1 MIFPSIVSPQV
12 KTAPDGPYEYTEPL
26 VVQQRACLDVCSIRL
41 VESLQYA
48 LGELR
53 QSTASYPAG
62 NDDEVVF
69 TPHRASPVAGQPD
82 ETASTVAEK
91 VGKVTA

>member
-1 MIFPSIVSPQV
+1 M
-12 KTAPDGPYEYTEPL
+12 
-26 VVQQRACLDVCSIRL
+26 
-41 VESLQYA
+41 ESLQYA
-48 LGELR
+48 LDELR
-53 QSTASYPAG
+53 QSTVSYPAG

-91 VGKVTA
+91 VGKVAA